1 MDQRDIAARL
11 RQVRELAAT
20 ATAELTSEDH
30 EVTVVAG
37 PRGAVRSVELTPR
50 AFRLTGAQLGELVV
64 RTIRAANAQVD
75 TEIRTALI
83 GASSLGPPAPSLSE
97 LRTKLRQA
105 PR

>member
-1 MDQRDIAARL
+1 MDHIDITARM
-11 RQVRELAAT
+11 RQVQEIVAT

-37 PRGAVRSVELTPR
+37 PRGAVRSVELSPR

-75 TEIRTALI
+75 AEIRTALT
-83 GASSLGPPAPSLSE
+83 GSSSLGPPAPSLSE
-97 LRTKLRQA
+97 LRARLRQA

>member
-1 MDQRDIAARL
+1 MDQTDIAARI

-20 ATAELTSEDH
+20 ASAELTSEDH

-37 PRGAVRSVELTPR
+37 PRGAVHSVELSPR

-75 TEIRTALI
+75 AEIRTALT
-83 GASSLGPPAPSLSE
+83 GASSMGAPAPSLSE
-97 LRTKLRQA
+97 LRAALRQA